1 MQLASIIQTI
11 TKNISNNAPTILS
24 GIAVTTS
31 IATAVLSAKAT
42 VAAVADIQ
50 DEEIIRGRLYPSD
63 YTMTFREKVEIV
75 WPHYIPVIA
84 SGTVTVVCII
94 ASNRIGNRRAA
105 AMAAAYTM
113 SREAF
118 AEYKDKVVQKLG
130 ESKEQKMRDEIAQD
144 QVNRN
149 PVTTKEIH
157 ITNTGDV
164 ICYDSLT
171 GRYFKS
177 NVETIRRAENQINR
191 QIIHDMNA
199 SVSDFYN
206 HIGLPTTPYSNQVG
220 WNTDYPLEIKFSSVL
235 ADDGVPCVSINYEVY
250 PMRGYDVIF

>member
-1 MQLASIIQTI
+1 MQLANLIQTI
-11 TKNISNNAPTILS
+11 GKTLSDNSPTILS

-31 IATAVLSAKAT
+31 IATVVLATKASFSAAE
-42 VAAVADIQ
+42 DIR
-50 DEEIIRGRLYPSD
+50 DEEIIRERTTLDSQD
-63 YTMTFREKVEIV
+63 LTIREKVELV
-75 WPHYIPVIA
+75 WPYYVPVA
-84 SGTVTVVCII
+84 VTGTVTVVCII
-94 ASNRIGNRRAA
+94 AANRIGNRRAA

-118 AEYKDKVVQKLG
+118 AEYKDKVVERLG
-130 ESKEQKMRDEIAQD
+130 ETKEQKMRDEIAQD

-149 PVTTKEIH
+149 PVSNNELH

-164 ICYDSLT
+164 ICYDSIT

-191 QIIHDMNA
+191 QIIHDMSA

-206 HIGLPTTPYSNQVG
+206 HIGLPTTPYTNQVG